1 MLVDSE
7 LFFRMFR
14 MMPAKFEE
22 LLGFVVPKIS
32 RRNARREAIN
42 PSERLSVTLRYL
54 VTGNAFATIA
64 ASYHLSDTTVGRIV
78 KETCAALWDVLCAK
92 GYLHA
97 PNTTSEWVKIAQEFE
112 TMWNFPNCVGAIDG
126 KHVIVQCPPRGGSMF
141 FNYKKFHT
149 IVLMAVV
156 DAKYQFTMV
165 DVGDYGRLS
174 DGSGFFQQQYWYS
187 SGTKPVELTSFK
199 HPTRIREKISICL
212 CRR

>member
-1 MLVDSE
+1 
-7 LFFRMFR
+7 

-54 VTGNAFATIA
+54 VTGNAFAT
-64 ASYHLSDTTVGRIV
+64 VGRIV

-92 GYLHA
+92 GYLHS

-141 FNYKKFHT
+141 FNYKKFHS

-174 DGSGFFQQQYWYS
+174 DGSGFFQQQHWYS
-187 SGTKPVELTSFK
+187 SGTKPIELTSFK
-199 HPTRIREKISICL
+199 HPTRIREKISICF